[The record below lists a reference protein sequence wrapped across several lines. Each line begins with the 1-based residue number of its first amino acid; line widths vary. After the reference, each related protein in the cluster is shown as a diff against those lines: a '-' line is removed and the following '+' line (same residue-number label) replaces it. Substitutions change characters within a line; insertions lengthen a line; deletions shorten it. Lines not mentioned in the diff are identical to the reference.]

1 MLPHQDQTSPRLR
14 ATLVAQLAEHFTSEE
29 WERLQ
34 ALHTRYGQGQDRF
47 SEREMA
53 YLCFLRWL
61 IATGRIAS

>member
-1 MLPHQDQTSPRLR
+1 MSPHQDQTSHRHR
-14 ATLVAQLAEHFTSEE
+14 ATPVAQLAEQFTSEE
-29 WERLQ
+29 RERLQ
-34 ALHTRYGQGQDRF
+34 ALHTRYKQGQDRF